1 MRRLGSRHHP
11 GVFDSWNHGIAP
23 AARSAVACLRNPL
36 NPVLD
41 EILGGAEAAVV
52 PFLGRLCA
60 STGGVTLP
68 RHSAPLA
75 SHE

>member
-1 MRRLGSRHHP
+1 MRRWGLGTR
-11 GVFDSWNHGIAP
+11 GYLIHGIMESRRRP
-23 AARSAVACLRNPL
+23 AGAVACLRNPL